1 MSAGRFCRGT
11 RKDCS
16 CRRRLRFFRLVV
28 SPPGST
34 PTRIVDKLVA
44 LESLPITKNSS
55 RQAALNVQISSVGD
69 LMSKIKSLASNS
81 TTLASG
87 VGATSVAT
95 VPSGISAVTGTGAAA
110 GRYAISVTA
119 VANAAKA
126 RSGQFASANSTVAG
140 GNLTMHIQGVAT
152 TIAIS
157 ANSDLGSVARQ
168 INAAGKPIRAAV
180 ISDGT
185 FTYLSLTNRDTGKP
199 IGSAATGGLTIDSDA
214 TGLGMAVT
222 QNAANAV
229 ITVDDLTIE
238 SKTNDISN
246 AIPGVTITA
255 KALQTVPSD
264 LIINAD
270 STKGTANVQ
279 SFVDGFNAI
288 VGVLQKSLR
297 PDPNSPP
304 VDGTTLDGATVFS
317 LQQRLNSLLSAQVVN
332 PAAYRTLA
340 DIGVKLKNDGTL
352 TIDSARLNTAL
363 ANDPAGVDAIFSTAT
378 TGIAARMSAVSSS
391 FTDSIDGQL
400 VQRQKSLTK
409 TVKDLQS
416 SSDRLQKYVDTYK
429 IQLQR
434 QFSTM
439 ENLISKYNSIGTFLN
454 NSASAADRS
463 SK

>member
-1 MSAGRFCRGT
+1 MATMSPIFQAGGLASGLDT
-11 RKDCS
+11 NS
-16 CRRRLRFFRLVV
+16 
-28 SPPGST
+28 
-34 PTRIVDKLVA
+34 IVDKLVA
-44 LESLPITKNSS
+44 LESLPIAKNSS

-69 LMSKIKSLASNS
+69 LMSKIKSLASTS
-81 TTLASG
+81 TTLSSG

-95 VPSGISAVTGTGAAA
+95 APSGISAVTGTGAAA
-110 GRYAISVTA
+110 GRYAITVTA

-157 ANSDLGSVARQ
+157 AGSDLGSVARQ

-199 IGSAATGGLTIDSDA
+199 IGSAADGGLTIDSDA
-214 TGLGMAVT
+214 TGLGLAVT
-222 QNAANAV
+222 QNAANAR
-229 ITVDDLTIE
+229 ITVDDLAIE
-238 SKTNDISN
+238 SKTNDIST
-246 AIPGVTITA
+246 AIPGVTITV
-255 KALQTVPSD
+255 KGLQPAASD

-297 PDPNSPP
+297 PDPKAPP
-304 VDGTTLDGATVFS
+304 ADGSTLDGATVFS
-317 LQQRLNSLLSAQVVN
+317 LQQRLNGLLSAQVVD
-332 PAAYRTLA
+332 PATYRTLA

-352 TIDSARLNTAL
+352 TIDSTRLNAAL
-363 ANDPAGVDAIFSTAT
+363 ANDPAGVDAIFSTPT
-378 TGIAARMSAVSSS
+378 TGIAARMNAVSTS
-391 FTDSIDGQL
+391 FTDAIDGQL
-400 VQRQKSLTK
+400 VQRQKSLSK
-409 TVKDLQS
+409 TVKDLQAS
-416 SSDRLQKYVDTYK
+416 SERLQKYVDTYK

-454 NSASAADRS
+454 NSASAANGS
-463 SK
+463 NNK